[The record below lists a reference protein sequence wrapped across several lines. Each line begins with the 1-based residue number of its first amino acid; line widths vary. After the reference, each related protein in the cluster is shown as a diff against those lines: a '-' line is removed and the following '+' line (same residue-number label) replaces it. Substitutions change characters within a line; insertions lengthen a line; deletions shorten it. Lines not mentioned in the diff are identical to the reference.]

1 MSIFGRL
8 VAILLISFLAMAPG
22 LAGTAAPVGSTCD
35 MAEMHHASGHG
46 EMTGKALTAICKM
59 QCQAPA
65 MLTQPVSVARE
76 IALALCFPSM
86 VAQGLP
92 SRSNPPEAPPPRS

>member
-8 VAILLISFLAMAPG
+8 VAILLISFLAMAPA
-22 LAGTAAPVGSTCD
+22 LAGTAAPAGSTCD
-35 MAEMHHASGHG
+35 MAGMHHASDHG

-59 QCQAPA
+59 QCQASA
-65 MLTQPVSVARE
+65 MLTQPAPVSEGV
-76 IALALCFPSM
+76 ALALHFPSM

-92 SRSNPPEAPPPRS
+92 SRSNPPEAPPPRG